1 VQKHVLHASA
11 MSTESAHVRLRL
23 ERVRAQLVTEV
34 AGAQESRVAACFEQ
48 AVRDLV
54 PSARITDF
62 LPALVERRA
71 RACIASAGER
81 PRLSSAQA

>member
-1 VQKHVLHASA
+1 MHLLHASA

-23 ERVRAQLVTEV
+23 ERVRAQLASEV
-34 AGAQESRVAACFEQ
+34 AGEQEPHVDACFEQ

-71 RACIASAGER
+71 RACIASAGQR
-81 PRLSSAQA
+81 PV